1 MAGGIVIYQA
11 AKSYGLGPY
20 SSAYFYVNV
29 EGYDS
34 PDGIKANW
42 MLQGVYGP
50 DPKVAQALKRY
61 YHLPVRTGT
70 AKIDATSDATRYTGI
85 IDGHTIVTAETRGGA
100 CEGAALFEHYPA
112 FDAKTGQIVLLPIPE
127 IGDWCVAELKS
138 LDVRPP
144 AGDAFAA
151 FKVKSVKHA
160 GEFKNW
166 SFSFAAPRSLGKP

>member
-1 MAGGIVIYQA
+1 M
-11 AKSYGLGPY
+11 
-20 SSAYFYVNV
+20 
-29 EGYDS
+29 
-34 PDGIKANW
+34 
-42 MLQGVYGP
+42 
-50 DPKVAQALKRY
+50 
-61 YHLPVRTGT
+61 
-70 AKIDATSDATRYTGI
+70 
-85 IDGHTIVTAETRGGA
+85 
-100 CEGAALFEHYPA
+100 FEHYPA

-166 SFSFAAPRSLGKP
+166 SFSFAAPKSLGKP